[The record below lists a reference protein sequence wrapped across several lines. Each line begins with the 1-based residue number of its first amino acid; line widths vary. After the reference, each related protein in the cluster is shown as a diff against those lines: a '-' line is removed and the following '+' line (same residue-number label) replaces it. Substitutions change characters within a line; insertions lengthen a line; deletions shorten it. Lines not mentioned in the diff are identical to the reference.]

1 MSLALIQESAKEVRR
16 LAIAGSPL
24 AVGDFRLKKLIP
36 PLEKAGA
43 TVPVF
48 AQVAKAIS
56 ELVDGKEAESAGR
69 LLSLSTLL
77 NAILY
82 TQGQSGTQADF
93 KELEMYSAASANT
106 RTTARVLKP
115 IIQALTNS
123 GAGRFEVVKSAV
135 DRGAF
140 NDLRLIDPAIRAL
153 DDSFGE
159 LADLMAEK
167 VLPTYG
173 RGIVPLL
180 KKNLVLKGKKSD
192 ARRLQILHQLDP
204 EGTREL
210 CKSALDDGSPEVKV
224 SAVACLG
231 KHEECL
237 PLILEQANSKNKSVR
252 VAALRALATYDR
264 EEVTKLFTELL
275 KGKSLDILAE
285 ALRVVR
291 NRQVVNSLLEEGR
304 RVFDLLLKGDNEQI
318 PRFSEVLGCVEGR
331 KDAEE
336 FLLGCFNQCD
346 KLAKLKAP
354 KTFILSGTDVM
365 AQLASLVYQTGSPRA
380 LDAVLAKRD
389 VLPASAFGEVL
400 QSALRTWPPA
410 KVYEEFSPLLAQ
422 KKGAGKEKNAELQ
435 QIIGTYGHQEDSGV
449 DELEDPDSP
458 EAQALKKV
466 EWDPRWVDAAIKANE
481 VEVVC
486 SLAGPGNKNAVNFLL
501 KALDEKKQFRTGMI
515 IEALARCQ
523 YQKIT
528 DAFLDQVAR
537 RAKKATFYDWEL
549 QQLFASARHLPVSD
563 LPRLDEFAGKLDE
576 KFVDQF
582 LEAIGP
588 LRVVSQ
594 KAQ

>member
-24 AVGDFRLKKLIP
+24 AVGDFRLKKLVP

-93 KELEMYSAASANT
+93 RELEMYSAASANT

-173 RGIVPLL
+173 RGIAPLL

-237 PLILEQANSKNKSVR
+237 PLILEQANSKNKAVR

-264 EEVTKLFTELL
+264 DEVTKLFTELL

-346 KLAKLKAP
+346 KLSKLKAP
-354 KTFILSGTDVM
+354 KNFILSGTDVM

-410 KVYEEFSPLLAQ
+410 KVYDEFSPLLVQ

-435 QIIGTYGHQEDSGV
+435 QIIGTYGHQEDSGF

-466 EWDPRWVDAAIKANE
+466 E
-481 VEVVC
+481 
-486 SLAGPGNKNAVNFLL
+486 
-501 KALDEKKQFRTGMI
+501 
-515 IEALARCQ
+515 
-523 YQKIT
+523 
-528 DAFLDQVAR
+528 
-537 RAKKATFYDWEL
+537 
-549 QQLFASARHLPVSD
+549 
-563 LPRLDEFAGKLDE
+563 
-576 KFVDQF
+576 
-582 LEAIGP
+582 
-588 LRVVSQ
+588 
-594 KAQ
+594 

>member
-82 TQGQSGTQADF
+82 TQGQSGTPADF

-237 PLILEQANSKNKSVR
+237 PLILEQANSKNKAVR

-354 KTFILSGTDVM
+354 KNFILSGTDIM

-410 KVYEEFSPLLAQ
+410 KVYDEFSPLLAQ

-435 QIIGTYGHQEDSGV
+435 QIIGTYGRQEDSGF

-458 EAQALKKV
+458 AAQALKKV

-501 KALDEKKQFRTGMI
+501 KALDEKKQFRTGTI

-576 KFVDQF
+576 KFIDHF
-582 LEAIGP
+582 LVAIGP
-588 LRVVSQ
+588 LRVAGQ